1 MKPTII
7 KTSTGPDGKMKP
19 SVIKTGEEG
28 ANDGSKNEKIGP
40 SVISVPSQP
49 KKGDMKASVMVNPV
63 EKTES
68 KTVETKAIKVYP
80 SVISGK
86 ARVRIPVTAE
96 ELLADN
102 PGTPSDII
110 GLAIQRVLETNL
122 DGVKSTSVVLW
133 GADLQK
139 KYSESVL
146 QLLHGSQ
153 DECLS
158 KASTQ
163 VSRVIEILEAID
175 IRGVCEYRADGMI
188 SKMFKNSNK
197 EYDTPEELLHAEKE
211 LKHLTSLLSEQ
222 LKKLTQLQATLQK
235 LVGEIESAGR
245 EIKAAALA
253 AAFISKYL
261 QRQGPEAE
269 KPSNQ
274 FFERSM
280 SLTQTE
286 AQIMENDSARK
297 MQLEYPLNLMT
308 VIQNAVL
315 VMVPDWLGSISSIRS
330 MLDAK
335 KRISVTEI
343 NELSDWQKKIVRT
356 LKQ

>member
-7 KTSTGPDGKMKP
+7 KTNSGPDGKMKP
-19 SVIKTGEEG
+19 SVIKTGGEG
-28 ANDGSKNEKIGP
+28 ADDGSKNKKVGA
-40 SVISVPSQP
+40 SVISVPVP
-49 KKGDMKASVMVNPV
+49 VKKDELKASVMVKPV
-63 EKTES
+63 EETAG
-68 KTVETKAIKVYP
+68 KTVEPKAIKVYP
-80 SVISGK
+80 TVISGK
-86 ARVRIPVTAE
+86 ARVRIPVTTE

-110 GLAIQRVLETNL
+110 GLATQRVLETNL
-122 DGVKSTSVVLW
+122 DAIKSTSVVLW
-133 GADLQK
+133 GAELQK
-139 KYSESVL
+139 KYSENVL
-146 QLLHGSQ
+146 QLLQCSQ

-163 VSRVIEILEAID
+163 VSRVIEILDAID

-197 EYDTPEELLHAEKE
+197 EYDTPEELMHAEKE
-211 LKHLTSLLSEQ
+211 LKHLTSLLSDQ
-222 LKKLTQLQATLQK
+222 LKRLTQLQATLQK
-235 LVGEIESAGR
+235 LVGEIELSGR

-261 QRQGPEAE
+261 QSQGLEAE
-269 KPSNQ
+269 KLSNQ

-297 MQLEYPLNLMT
+297 MQLEYPLNLIT

-330 MLDAK
+330 ILDAK

>member
-7 KTSTGPDGKMKP
+7 KTNSGPDGKIKP
-19 SVIKTGEEG
+19 SVIKPGDEG
-28 ANDGSKNEKIGP
+28 ANDGSKKKKVGA
-40 SVISVPSQP
+40 SVISLPAP
-49 KKGDMKASVMVNPV
+49 AKKDELKASVMAKPV
-63 EKTES
+63 EETASKPTEI
-68 KTVETKAIKVYP
+68 KAGKVYP
-80 SVISGK
+80 SVISGQV
-86 ARVRIPVTAE
+86 RVRIPVTTE

-102 PGTPSDII
+102 PGTPGDII

-122 DGVKSTSVVLW
+122 DAVKSTSVVLW
-133 GADLQK
+133 GAELQK
-139 KYSESVL
+139 KYSENVL
-146 QLLHGSQ
+146 QLLHCSQ

-158 KASTQ
+158 KSSTQ
-163 VSRVIEILEAID
+163 VSRVVEILEAID

-222 LKKLTQLQATLQK
+222 LKKLTQLQVTLQK
-235 LVGEIESAGR
+235 LSGEIESSGR

-261 QRQGPEAE
+261 QRQGPETE
-269 KPSNQ
+269 NLSNQ
-274 FFERSM
+274 FFDRSM

-286 AQIMENDSARK
+286 AQIMENEAARK
-297 MQLEYPLNLMT
+297 MQLEYPLNLIA

-343 NELSDWQKKIVRT
+343 NEISDWQKKIVRT